1 MKILNTLLFVLF
13 ALSANAA
20 DGTVGTVSVQKGNN
34 VSVNGEAPLSL
45 TLDGKDHKSCQFLS
59 KRAPDESH
67 EFTWKEVTTT
77 RGGELAEML
86 GDQLRSIDSL
96 VVKGNVND
104 KDFHAMWDA
113 SLYGY
118 LSVINLKNAVLENNA
133 VPDTAFFHENEQYEG
148 SSHEIFY
155 YIGLRKI
162 ILPEGLEKIGEGAFY
177 QASALRQVNFPST
190 LRYIGDFAFN
200 ATKLEMNQLV
210 IPEGVE
216 EINQY
221 AFAFCRKL
229 KAQVTL
235 PSTIKKI
242 GEWAFYGCP
251 ITSINLPEGLESL
264 GSLAFWDCDLRE
276 VSIPSSCHEFN
287 EGWQF
292 GFNRNLEKMHL
303 PEGMT
308 EIPDHFAVDCFRL
321 REVNFP
327 HTLKHI
333 GEKAFSLCISLKNVE
348 LPLGMQS
355 LGEEAFSELE
365 ALEQIVFPASM
376 KSLGKNSCSY
386 WKNIKRIYCAAME
399 PPVCDPTDG
408 GVFSG
413 FDFPDGFDTPVV
425 YIPKGTIN
433 KYKDT
438 SRNCMGWEK
447 FWNYVEIDP
456 SEFPTTAIDSP
467 AIVETQSKDNSIYDL
482 MGRKVERPQKGNI
495 YIQNGKKFVAK

>member
-1 MKILNTLLFVLF
+1 MRGFNTLLFVLF

-34 VSVNGEAPLSL
+34 VSVNDEAPLSL
-45 TLDGKDHKSCQFLS
+45 TLDGKDHQSCQFLS
-59 KRAPDESH
+59 KRASDESH

-77 RGGELAEML
+77 RGGELAELL

-104 KDFHAMWDA
+104 DDFHTMWDA
-113 SLYGY
+113 SLHGN
-118 LSVINLKNAVLENNA
+118 LSVINLENAVVENNA
-133 VPDTAFFHENEQYEG
+133 IPDNAFYHANEQYEG
-148 SSHEIFY
+148 DSNERFY
-155 YIGLRKI
+155 YIALRRI
-162 ILPEGLEKIGEGAFY
+162 ILPEGLEKIGNSAFY
-177 QASALRQVNFPST
+177 QAYALRQVNFPSS
-190 LRYIGDFAFN
+190 LRYLGEYAFN
-200 ATKLEMNQLV
+200 ATKLEINPLV

-216 EINQY
+216 EISKY
-221 AFAFCRKL
+221 AFAFCYKL
-229 KAQVTL
+229 KGKVVL
-235 PSTIKKI
+235 PSTTKSI

-251 ITSINLPEGLESL
+251 ITSINFPEGLESI
-264 GSLAFWDCDLRE
+264 GRNAFWQCDLRE
-276 VSIPSSCHEFN
+276 VTLPGSCRFSKW
-287 EGWQF
+287 GGQF
-292 GFNRNLEKMHL
+292 GLNWHLEKITFADG
-303 PEGMT
+303 PT
-308 EIPDHFAVDCFRL
+308 EIPNEFVTNCVRL

-327 HTLKHI
+327 HTIKHI
-333 GEKAFSLCISLKNVE
+333 GDHAFYLCISLKRLE
-348 LPLGMQS
+348 FPLGMQS
-355 LGEEAFSELE
+355 LGEEALAGLDSLE
-365 ALEQIVFPASM
+365 CIVFPASM
-376 KSLGKNSCSY
+376 TSLGTNSCAY
-386 WKNIKRIYCAAME
+386 WRDIKEIYCAAME

-413 FDFPDGFDTPVV
+413 FGFPDGFDTPVV

-438 SRNCMGWEK
+438 SHNCMGWEK

-467 AIVETQSKDNSIYDL
+467 AIVETQSKDNSVYDL

>member
-1 MKILNTLLFVLF
+1 MKVFLTMLLGFS
-13 ALSANAA
+13 ALSVHATSAQRFNVAAA
-20 DGTVGTVSVQKGNN
+20 DARICE
-34 VSVNGEAPLSL
+34 VNDLVPTTMAHEGQALQCQQFR
-45 TLDGKDHKSCQFLS
+45 TAKSS
-59 KRAPDESH
+59 DKEH

-77 RGGELAEML
+77 RGGELAEIL
-86 GDQLRSIDSL
+86 GDQLRSVDSL
-96 VVKGNVND
+96 VVKGYVND

-216 EINQY
+216 ETNQY

-235 PSTIKKI
+235 PSRIKKI

-333 GEKAFSLCISLKNVE
+333 GEKAFSLCISLKNVD

-386 WKNIKRIYCAAME
+386 WKNIKRIYCAAIE
-399 PPVCDPTDG
+399 PPVCDSTDG

-413 FDFPDGFDTPVV
+413 FDFPDGLNTPVV
-425 YIPKGTIN
+425 YVPKGTIN
-433 KYKDT
+433 NYKDT

-482 MGRKVERPQKGNI
+482 MGRKVEHPQKGNI
-495 YIQNGKKFVAK
+495 YIQHGKKFVVK

>member
-34 VSVNGEAPLSL
+34 VSVNGESPLSL
-45 TLDGKDHKSCQFLS
+45 TLDGKDHQSCQFLS

-77 RGGELAEML
+77 RGGELAEIL
-86 GDQLRSIDSL
+86 GAQLRSVDSL
-96 VVKGNVND
+96 VVKGYVND

-235 PSTIKKI
+235 PSTIKKLAS
-242 GEWAFYGCP
+242 GLFTDAP
-251 ITSINLPEGLESL
+251 LLPSICQRDLSL
-264 GSLAFWDCDLRE
+264 
-276 VSIPSSCHEFN
+276 
-287 EGWQF
+287 
-292 GFNRNLEKMHL
+292 
-303 PEGMT
+303 
-308 EIPDHFAVDCFRL
+308 
-321 REVNFP
+321 
-327 HTLKHI
+327 
-333 GEKAFSLCISLKNVE
+333 
-348 LPLGMQS
+348 LG
-355 LGEEAFSELE
+355 
-365 ALEQIVFPASM
+365 
-376 KSLGKNSCSY
+376 
-386 WKNIKRIYCAAME
+386 R
-399 PPVCDPTDG
+399 
-408 GVFSG
+408 
-413 FDFPDGFDTPVV
+413 
-425 YIPKGTIN
+425 
-433 KYKDT
+433 
-438 SRNCMGWEK
+438 
-447 FWNYVEIDP
+447 
-456 SEFPTTAIDSP
+456 
-467 AIVETQSKDNSIYDL
+467 
-482 MGRKVERPQKGNI
+482 
-495 YIQNGKKFVAK
+495 